1 MRSPTAIGGWHAF
14 SPYDNMKKIIFI
26 YSAILCLMVVCKS
39 VSAQTLLLDSLKG
52 TWSMSEHYNNKS
64 RIDPKGTIKFL
75 EDGTFKSDGS
85 YFGTAVGFYRTDES
99 KSTIQIE
106 INGVTSEW
114 TASIRNHVLRMI
126 RPRRK
131 KAPRIELVLFSE
143 KAEFN
148 SSGN

>member
-1 MRSPTAIGGWHAF
+1 
-14 SPYDNMKKIIFI
+14 MKRITFI
-26 YSAILCLMVVCKS
+26 CSAIFCLVAYTA

-52 TWSMSEHYNNKS
+52 TWSMSEQYNNKS
-64 RIDPKGTIKFL
+64 RIDPKGTIEFR
-75 EDGTFKSDGS
+75 EDGTFKSEGS

-99 KSTIQIE
+99 KSTVQIE

-131 KAPRIELVLFSE
+131 KAPRVELVLLSE
-143 KAEFN
+143 NAEFN